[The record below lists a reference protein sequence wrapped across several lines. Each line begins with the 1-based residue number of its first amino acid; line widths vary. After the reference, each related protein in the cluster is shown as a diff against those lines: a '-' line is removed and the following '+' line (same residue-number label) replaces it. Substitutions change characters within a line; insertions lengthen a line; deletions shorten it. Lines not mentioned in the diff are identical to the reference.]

1 MRRYFFRTFARI
13 HLVLALTT
21 LGATTWH
28 IFSQTPKQAKIAV
41 ALSCGL
47 WVFSSIYRCVRFAYY
62 STGAIITVEKSHG
75 EATQIDL
82 RSDRP
87 VSFYPG
93 CYFYIFPA
101 GKLLRYNLFTGTP
114 MVVLWYQCASATE
127 FIERLANLKRRG
139 KPVTLELLQQAA
151 VPESLDSPGRR
162 KLLERVAASGP
173 DQLLELSKAAEFLE
187 ILQHENSAK
196 PLEELALKASE
207 ADLTFLIS
215 HNSRPLQSLRLKSN
229 DKVLLDGPY
238 GQDLGL
244 QHYQTVM
251 LAAHGAG
258 ISVLLSFALYLWE
271 RQGQGLLRKV
281 NILWS
286 LERGYQ
292 EEWVSEKLK
301 ILKALDSLNV
311 RAPTSCL

>member
-1 MRRYFFRTFARI
+1 
-13 HLVLALTT
+13 
-21 LGATTWH
+21 
-28 IFSQTPKQAKIAV
+28 
-41 ALSCGL
+41 
-47 WVFSSIYRCVRFAYY
+47 
-62 STGAIITVEKSHG
+62 
-75 EATQIDL
+75 
-82 RSDRP
+82 
-87 VSFYPG
+87 
-93 CYFYIFPA
+93 
-101 GKLLRYNLFTGTP
+101 

-127 FIERLANLKRRG
+127 FIERLAILKRLG

-151 VPESLDSPGRR
+151 VPESLESPGRR

-173 DQLLELSKAAEFLE
+173 AQLLEPSEAPKFLE
-187 ILQHENSAK
+187 IVQHENAAK

-229 DKVLLDGPY
+229 DKILLDGPY

-251 LAAHGAG
+251 LAARGAG

-286 LERGYQ
+286 LEGDYQ

-311 RAPTSCL
+311 RCPHLLYVVDMLTYEDAIYCVANLPLQRKEKAFYRKGRLLALFLPSRPSTLYTFYD